1 MVHVIPLSAVRIALS
16 ESSIR
21 LIGFG
26 LKSRAHLALSHRAFV

>member
-16 ESSIR
+16 ESSAR

-26 LKSRAHLALSHRAFV
+26 LKGNAHIAFSQRAFL